1 MGERYCVYVSVG
13 LGRVRIL
20 GCTREYVRFFFIIV
34 MRDWACACVHNRE
47 FKNMCVFIRMRDGL
61 VLAYTRMN

>member
-1 MGERYCVYVSVG
+1 MLVSGVCVYLDVLENV
-13 LGRVRIL
+13 
-20 GCTREYVRFFFIIV
+20 YVFFIIV

-61 VLAYTRMN
+61 VLAYTSVN

>member
-1 MGERYCVYVSVG
+1 MCVYLDVLENV
-13 LGRVRIL
+13 
-20 GCTREYVRFFFIIV
+20 YVFFIIV

-47 FKNMCVFIRMRDGL
+47 FKNMCVFIRMRGGL